1 MNHHS
6 VVFDVTV
13 KTHDELK
20 ELYGIE
26 IDEEGVVFDPCEYK
40 YYDDIHLWAAMMD
53 EEADQ
58 GGFTRSSGKQD
69 YRDE

>member
-13 KTHDELK
+13 KTHQELN

-26 IDEEGVVFDPCEYK
+26 ISEDGSVYDPYEHKHFDS
-40 YYDDIHLWAAMMD
+40 LTAWAAAAD
-53 EEADQ
+53 EDTDQ
-58 GGFTRSSGKQD
+58 GGFEKYGGKQTYYED
-69 YRDE
+69 

>member
-6 VVFDVTV
+6 VVFDVTI
-13 KTHDELK
+13 KTHEELE

-26 IDEEGVVFDPCEYK
+26 IDEDGGVFDSCDYT
-40 YYDDIHLWAAMMD
+40 YYDNIHTWAAAMD
-53 EEADQ
+53 GETDP

-69 YRDE
+69 YWED

>member
-13 KTHDELK
+13 KTHDE
-20 ELYGIE
+20 
-26 IDEEGVVFDPCEYK
+26 
-40 YYDDIHLWAAMMD
+40 IHLWAAMMD

-69 YRDE
+69 YWDE